1 MLIVNQLIPCD
12 YSDPNVSSE
21 MSSDSSGE
29 SQDLG
34 EVNTGLK
41 MAYFPNVSRP
51 PRIIWIILNLG
62 EELYAKFE
70 NEKL

>member
-12 YSDPNVSSE
+12 YLETNVSSE

-34 EVNTGLK
+34 EVNTD
-41 MAYFPNVSRP
+41 R
-51 PRIIWIILNLG
+51 
-62 EELYAKFE
+62 
-70 NEKL
+70 